1 MVKSPKFVQN
11 CQKFKDYLLSNY
23 FFHTVDSSYLGP
35 GGGVTFV
42 WSTML
47 EHVFKVP
54 LHSEDSETII
64 IWSHKRDAAATKR
77 TLWRLMTVQPT
88 SINLK
93 SLKNVSCSSFFKR
106 LPMTVFKSVKS
117 ILVNNI
123 CAHVCTLPHM
133 CMRRNFGVVRKFQK
147 KNMSYTHTMNH
158 LKMCK
163 KIKKISLKMKICIS
177 KMILGPFIKI
187 EGHNFASPYSTCSW
201 GKKD

>member
-1 MVKSPKFVQN
+1 MLIIQEIS
-11 CQKFKDYLLSNY
+11 
-23 FFHTVDSSYLGP
+23 DSSSKPFLLYGSYLVP

-106 LPMTVFKSVKS
+106 LPMTVFKSVK
-117 ILVNNI
+117 LTYDENLY
-123 CAHVCTLPHM
+123 AFW
-133 CMRRNFGVVRKFQK
+133 RER
-147 KNMSYTHTMNH
+147 
-158 LKMCK
+158 
-163 KIKKISLKMKICIS
+163 
-177 KMILGPFIKI
+177 
-187 EGHNFASPYSTCSW
+187 
-201 GKKD
+201 